1 LPARLKDFEIKTGH
15 FVKQARLV
23 GSQVQLTLDDGSVSS
38 ADHVLLGTGYSVDIS
53 RYAFLT
59 PGLIERVQLM
69 DGYPALQSGF
79 RSSLPGLHF
88 LGATAARSFG
98 PLLYFVAGAEFAS
111 SALCAEIL
119 KNKAVPR

>member
-1 LPARLKDFEIKTGH
+1 MKEAR
-15 FVKQARLV
+15 VV
-23 GSQVQLTLDDGSVSS
+23 GSQVQLKLDDGSVTS

-59 PGLIERVQLM
+59 PALIKRVQLM
-69 DGYPALQSGF
+69 DGYPILESGF
-79 RSSLPGLHF
+79 RSSHPGLHF

-111 SALCAEIL
+111 TALCAEIVKL